1 MHFRMLQLRRG
12 GGITPT
18 EAPCR
23 QDASARA
30 LVFIWRCLCKG
41 EPAVPGARLR
51 ALCGATGDIARR
63 TCARGGDLRRR
74 APGGRSMAPA
84 AGRRPGAAFSYP
96 LCAACEAEG
105 RLVPAMVVD
114 HVTPHRGDLRL
125 FWDSGNWQALCKPC
139 HDRKTA
145 AEDRL
150 WQCAPGSRRACA
162 AGEGGQI
169 PATVRF

>member
-1 MHFRMLQLRRG
+1 MQKASRPCREPGCVRYAVRRESYCEAHLRPRGRSAKASAWRKEYGTSRWTKARAAFLQLH
-12 GGITPT
+12 
-18 EAPCR
+18 
-23 QDASARA
+23 
-30 LVFIWRCLCKG
+30 
-41 EPAVPGARLR
+41 
-51 ALCGATGDIARR
+51 
-63 TCARGGDLRRR
+63 
-74 APGGRSMAPA
+74 
-84 AGRRPGAAFSYP
+84 P

-145 AEDRL
+145 AEDGGFGNVRL
-150 WQCAPGSRRACA
+150 GPGAPALP
-162 AGEGGQI
+162 GEGGQI